1 VFEYRIHDYCCC
13 LSSLQMFT
21 PLHAA
26 AAGGQ
31 TTVAKFLL
39 EMNVDVNA
47 VNCNGNTP
55 LHIAC
60 LNGMDIIVN
69 DLLAYGAS
77 ILVTNTKGQVDI
89 SDIDYTLRTGRC
101 Q

>member
-47 VNCNGNTP
+47 VNC
-55 LHIAC
+55 
-60 LNGMDIIVN
+60 MDIIVN